1 MEADEDEAR
10 GFADCG
16 DPASR
21 ARFLG
26 RVLGTGGKPMAE
38 AWPRGEQAWTHEQA
52 RAFIRN
58 VVELFHRVDV
68 DGLAQ
73 GFAEDCVVRFAE
85 QPELRGRA
93 ALRELFARRLAKQK
107 NYRLEKTLVV
117 LEGNR
122 MGNLWTGTW
131 EDRDSGRKM
140 AGRGVEFWTMRDGAV
155 AVWDAAFNV
164 WEAEGPRKS
173 AVM

>member
-1 MEADEDEAR
+1 MQDER

-26 RVLGTGGKPMAE
+26 RVLGGTGGKPMAQT
-38 AWPRGEQAWTHEQA
+38 WPKGEQAWTHEQA
-52 RAFIRN
+52 RAFIAE
-58 VVELFHRVDV
+58 VVALFHRVDV
-68 DGLAQ
+68 DGLAN

-85 QPELRGRA
+85 LPELRGRA
-93 ALRELFARRLAKQK
+93 ALRDLFARRLAKQRD
-107 NYRLEKTLVV
+107 YRLEKTLVA
-117 LEGNR
+117 LEANR

-131 EDRDSGRKM
+131 RDRDSGLKM
-140 AGRGVEFWTMRDGAV
+140 EGRGLEFWTMRDGRI

-164 WEAEGPRKS
+164 WQADGPRKS
-173 AVM
+173 AVL